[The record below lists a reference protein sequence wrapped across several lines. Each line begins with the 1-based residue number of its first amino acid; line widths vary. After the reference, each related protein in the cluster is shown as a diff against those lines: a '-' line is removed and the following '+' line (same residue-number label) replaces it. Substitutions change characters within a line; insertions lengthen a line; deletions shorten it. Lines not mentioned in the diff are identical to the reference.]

1 MNDYYFFD
9 NLGSG
14 KDGIGTYPKMI
25 NFEDKELLHRFH
37 MRNMLKKTRK
47 MFSYQGLPD
56 TVPFRY
62 LELLIQ
68 TQGFVVVFEDKGK
81 IYISY
86 GGLGGVPDFNYYPT
100 IAIVNNPALNISKT
114 FKINWGYEWN
124 SEKNPKV
131 DGECVVI
138 PNDSLFMGLLPI
150 HSYYAS
156 QLVENDLTI
165 NCSLINTRLMYLLTA
180 DDDDSFKSLTE
191 VIEDLKQGKLSAAL
205 DKNWLKDGIKSLPF
219 GSGASTNALIQLLE
233 HRQYVKGSWWN
244 ELGVQS
250 NYNMKRETITSS
262 ENILNVDS
270 LLPAS
275 DDMLE
280 SRQKA
285 LDIVNKVFGLT
296 ISVDFSSAWKK
307 IQKEIELKEL
317 LQLKELKEE
326 QGQSNKLDKK
336 EENTDNKGK
345 ELNDNTEKD

>member
-1 MNDYYFFD
+1 MNDYYFFES
-9 NLGSG
+9 LGDG
-14 KDGIGTYPKMI
+14 KNGIGTFPKMI
-25 NFEDKELLHRFH
+25 NFEDKENLHRFH
-37 MRNMLKKTRK
+37 IRNMLKKTRK
-47 MFSYQGLPD
+47 MFSYNGLPD
-56 TVPFRY
+56 TIPFRY

-68 TQGFVVVFEDKGK
+68 TQGFVVVFEYNNN

-114 FKINWGYEWN
+114 FKINWGYEWE
-124 SEKNPKV
+124 SEKNPKT
-131 DGECVVI
+131 DGVCVVI
-138 PNDSLFMGLLPI
+138 PNDSLFMGLLPV

-156 QLVENDLTI
+156 QLVENDLSI

-180 DDDDSFKSLTE
+180 DDDDSFQSLKE
-191 VIEDLKQGKLSAAL
+191 VIGDLKDGKISAAL

-233 HRQYVKGSWWN
+233 ERQYVKGSWWN

-280 SRQKA
+280 CREKA
-285 LDIVNKVFGLT
+285 LKLVNETFGT
-296 ISVDFSSAWKK
+296 NITVDFSSAWKK

-317 LQLKELKEE
+317 LQLKDLKEE
-326 QGQSNKLDKK
+326 EGKKSNELDSKDGLNKGDKDNDNKK
-336 EENTDNKGK
+336 ED
-345 ELNDNTEKD
+345 

>member
-56 TVPFRY
+56 TIPFRY

-68 TQGFVVVFEDKGK
+68 TQGFVVMFEEKGK

-131 DGECVVI
+131 DGDCVVI
-138 PNDSLFMGLLPI
+138 PNDSLFMGLLPV
-150 HSYYAS
+150 HSYYSS

-336 EENTDNKGK
+336 GENTGNKGE